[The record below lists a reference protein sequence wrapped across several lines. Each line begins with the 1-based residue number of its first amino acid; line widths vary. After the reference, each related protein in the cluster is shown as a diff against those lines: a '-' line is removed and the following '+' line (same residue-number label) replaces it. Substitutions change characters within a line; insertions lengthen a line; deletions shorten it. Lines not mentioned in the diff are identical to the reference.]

1 VSAENVELVVGL
13 FPAPD
18 VDLAQLV
25 RDENRW
31 TAWTEANAPFLHPD
45 FETVWP
51 GLPNG
56 KTYTG
61 TGPVGSRDIWREWV
75 APWTTYRVETEDV
88 IDLGERVL
96 LLVHAFGRLEGSQGE
111 VENTSASLWTV
122 RDGKIARVEFYV
134 DRTEAL
140 KAAGLEE

>member
-1 VSAENVELVVGL
+1 VSENVELVVGV

-31 TAWTEANAPFLHPD
+31 TAWTEANAPFVHPEA
-45 FETVWP
+45 ETAWP
-51 GLPNG
+51 GLPDG
-56 KTYTG
+56 ETY
-61 TGPVGSRDIWREWV
+61 TGPVGFRDLWLEWL
-75 APWTTYRVETEDV
+75 APWKTYRVETEDV
-88 IDLGERVL
+88 IDLGDRVL
-96 LLVHAFGRLEGSQGE
+96 VLVRAFGRLEGSQGE
-111 VENTSASLWTV
+111 VENTSASLWSV